1 MDMQTAI
8 RTVTERR
15 DLDAGQMTAV
25 MRLIMG
31 GDATPAQIGGFLI
44 GLRMKGETVEEIAAA
59 AAVMRE
65 LATHVTVDHPHLVDI
80 VGTGGDGVGT
90 FNVSTASAMVVAAAG
105 GRVAKHGNRSISSSS
120 GSADLLEQAG
130 VRLDLTPE
138 QVAAC
143 VDEVGVGFM
152 FAPRHHGAMRHA
164 VAPRREMAVR
174 TIFNVLGPLTNP
186 AGAPNLLIGVY
197 AAEWVE
203 PLARVMQRLGA
214 EHVLVVHSDD
224 GLDEISIGAPT
235 RVAELKG
242 GEVATFTIDPGAF
255 GVTQTEVGK
264 LRVADPAESLAVVRR
279 VLGGE
284 AGPASDIVALNAGA
298 ALYAAGLAETLEAGI
313 VRAREVLAS
322 GQALAR
328 LEQLAAFTQALP
340 PAEA

>member
-15 DLDAGQMTAV
+15 DLDAGQMTDV

-65 LATHVTVDHPHLVDI
+65 LATRVEVDQPHLVDI

-105 GRVAKHGNRSISSSS
+105 GHVAKHGNRSISSSS
-120 GSADLLEQAG
+120 GSADLLEAAG
-130 VRLDLTPE
+130 VRLDLAPE

-174 TIFNVLGPLTNP
+174 TLFNVLGPLTNP

-197 AAEWVE
+197 AMEWVE
-203 PLARVMQRLGA
+203 PLAQVMQRLGA
-214 EHVLVVHSDD
+214 EHVLVVHSED
-224 GLDEISIGAPT
+224 GLDEISVGAPT
-235 RVAELKG
+235 RVAELKDG
-242 GEVATFTIDPGAF
+242 AVTVYTVTPERFGIALSGIGELTVRDASA
-255 GVTQTEVGK
+255 
-264 LRVADPAESLAVVRR
+264 SLEVVRR

-284 AGPASDIVALNAGA
+284 DGPARDIVALNAGA
-298 ALYAAGLAETLEAGI
+298 ALYAAGLAETFEAG
-313 VRAREVLAS
+313 VARAGEVLAS
-322 GQALAR
+322 GEALAR
-328 LEQLAAFTQALP
+328 LERLAEFTGKFP

>member
-1 MDMQTAI
+1 MDMPTAI

-80 VGTGGDGVGT
+80 VGTGG
-90 FNVSTASAMVVAAAG
+90 AAAG

-214 EHVLVVHSDD
+214 EHVLVVHSED
-224 GLDEISIGAPT
+224 GLDEISIGAAT
-235 RVAELKG
+235 QVAELKA
-242 GEVATFTIDPGAF
+242 GEVTTFTIDPAAYGISLNA
-255 GVTQTEVGK
+255 VDSLK
-264 LRVADPAESLAVVRR
+264 VADATQSLAVVRR

-284 AGPASDIVALNAGA
+284 SGPASDIVALNAGA
-298 ALYAAGLAETLEAGI
+298 ALYAAGLADGLDSGVT
-313 VRAREVLAS
+313 RAREVLAS
-322 GQALAR
+322 GAALGK
-328 LEQLAAFTQALP
+328 LDQLAEFTGKLP
-340 PAEA
+340 AAAE

>member
-1 MDMQTAI
+1 MDMPTAI

-130 VRLDLTPE
+130 VRLDLTP
-138 QVAAC
+138 
-143 VDEVGVGFM
+143 D
-152 FAPRHHGAMRHA
+152 
-164 VAPRREMAVR
+164 
-174 TIFNVLGPLTNP
+174 L
-186 AGAPNLLIGVY
+186 
-197 AAEWVE
+197 
-203 PLARVMQRLGA
+203 
-214 EHVLVVHSDD
+214 
-224 GLDEISIGAPT
+224 
-235 RVAELKG
+235 
-242 GEVATFTIDPGAF
+242 
-255 GVTQTEVGK
+255 
-264 LRVADPAESLAVVRR
+264 
-279 VLGGE
+279 
-284 AGPASDIVALNAGA
+284 
-298 ALYAAGLAETLEAGI
+298 
-313 VRAREVLAS
+313 
-322 GQALAR
+322 
-328 LEQLAAFTQALP
+328 
-340 PAEA
+340 

>member
-130 VRLDLTPE
+130 VRLDLTPD

-242 GEVATFTIDPGAF
+242 GGAGQRHRGTQRRSRALCRGACGDPRGGHRARTRGA
-255 GVTQTEVGK
+255 
-264 LRVADPAESLAVVRR
+264 RVR
-279 VLGGE
+279 
-284 AGPASDIVALNAGA
+284 AGAGQAGA
-298 ALYAAGLAETLEAGI
+298 ARRVHPGPAARRGVSDGRRHPGRP
-313 VRAREVLAS
+313 RADPRAQ
-322 GQALAR
+322 G
-328 LEQLAAFTQALP
+328 
-340 PAEA
+340 

>member
-105 GRVAKHGNRSISSSS
+105 GPVAQHGNRTITSSS
-120 GSADLLEQAG
+120 GSAAVLEAAG

-214 EHVLVVHSDD
+214 EHVLVVHSED

-235 RVAELKG
+235 RVAELRD
-242 GEVATFTIDPGAF
+242 GEVTTFTIDPAAL
-255 GVTQTEVGK
+255 GVTPTEAGK
-264 LRVADPAESLAVVRR
+264 LKVSDPAASLAVVRR

-284 AGPASDIVALNAGA
+284 TGPASDIVALNAGA
-298 ALYAAGLAETLEAGI
+298 ALYAAGLADSLEAGI
-313 VRAREVLAS
+313 ARAREVLAS
-322 GQALAR
+322 GEALAR
-328 LEQLAAFTQALP
+328 LERLAAFTQQLP
-340 PAEA
+340 AAEA

>member
-65 LATHVTVDHPHLVDI
+65 LATHVTVDRPHLVDI

-105 GRVAKHGNRSISSSS
+105 GHVAKHGNRSISSSS
-120 GSADLLEQAG
+120 GSADLLEAAG

-224 GLDEISIGAPT
+224 GLDEISIGAAT
-235 RVAELKG
+235 RVAELKD
-242 GEVATFTIDPGAF
+242 GEVTTSTIDPATF
-255 GVTQTEVGK
+255 GIALTEVAK
-264 LRVADPAESLAVVRR
+264 LRVPDPAASLAVVRR

-298 ALYAAGLAETLEAGI
+298 ALYAAGLAESLEAG
-313 VRAREVLAS
+313 VARAREVLAS
-322 GQALAR
+322 GQALER
-328 LEQLAAFTQALP
+328 LERLAAFTQGLP

>member
-1 MDMQTAI
+1 MDMPTAI
-8 RTVTERR
+8 RTVTERQ
-15 DLDAGQMTAV
+15 DLDAGQMTDV

-59 AAVMRE
+59 AGVMRE
-65 LATHVTVDHPHLVDI
+65 LATRVEVDHPHLVDI
-80 VGTGGDGVGT
+80 VGTGGDGIGT

-120 GSADLLEQAG
+120 GSADLLEAAG
-130 VRLDLTPE
+130 VRLDLTPG

-197 AAEWVE
+197 AADWVE

-224 GLDEISIGAPT
+224 GLDEISIGAST
-235 RVAELKG
+235 QVAELRD
-242 GEVATFTIDPGAF
+242 GEVTTYTVDPGQF
-255 GVTQTEVGK
+255 GLATADVSGLVVTD
-264 LRVADPAESLAVVRR
+264 AAASLAVVRG
-279 VLGGE
+279 VLGG
-284 AGPASDIVALNAGA
+284 APGAARDIVALNAGA
-298 ALYAAGLAETLEAGI
+298 ALYAAGLAGDLAAG
-313 VRAREVLAS
+313 VARAGEVLAS
-322 GQALAR
+322 GEALAC
-328 LEQLAAFTQALP
+328 LERLAAFTAQLP
-340 PAEA
+340 PAET

>member
-1 MDMQTAI
+1 MDMPTAI

-214 EHVLVVHSDD
+214 EHVLVVHSED
-224 GLDEISIGAPT
+224 GLDEISIGAAT
-235 RVAELKG
+235 QVAELKA
-242 GEVATFTIDPGAF
+242 GEVTTFTIDPAAF
-255 GVTQTEVGK
+255 GISLNAVDSLTVTDATQ
-264 LRVADPAESLAVVRR
+264 SLAVVRR

-284 AGPASDIVALNAGA
+284 SGPASDIVALNAGA
-298 ALYAAGLAETLEAGI
+298 ALYAAGLADGLDSGVA
-313 VRAREVLAS
+313 RAREVLAS
-322 GQALAR
+322 GAALGK
-328 LEQLAAFTQALP
+328 LDQLAEFTGKLP
-340 PAEA
+340 AAAE

>member
-214 EHVLVVHSDD
+214 EHVLVVHSED
-224 GLDEISIGAPT
+224 GLDEISIGAAT
-235 RVAELKG
+235 QVAELKA
-242 GEVATFTIDPGAF
+242 GEVTTFTIDPTAYGISLNA
-255 GVTQTEVGK
+255 VDSLK
-264 LRVADPAESLAVVRR
+264 VADATQSLAVVRR

-284 AGPASDIVALNAGA
+284 SGPASDIVALNAGA
-298 ALYAAGLAETLEAGI
+298 ALYAAGLADGLDSGVT
-313 VRAREVLAS
+313 RAREVLAS
-322 GQALAR
+322 GAALGK
-328 LEQLAAFTQALP
+328 LDQLAEFTGKLP
-340 PAEA
+340 AAAE

>member
-1 MDMQTAI
+1 MDMPTAI

-214 EHVLVVHSDD
+214 EHVLVVHSED
-224 GLDEISIGAPT
+224 GLDEISIGAAT
-235 RVAELKG
+235 QVAELKA
-242 GEVATFTIDPGAF
+242 GEVTTFTIDPTAYGISLNA
-255 GVTQTEVGK
+255 VDSLK
-264 LRVADPAESLAVVRR
+264 VADATQSLAVVRR
-279 VLGGE
+279 VLGGQS
-284 AGPASDIVALNAGA
+284 GPASDIVALNAGA
-298 ALYAAGLAETLEAGI
+298 ALYAAGLADGLDSGVT
-313 VRAREVLAS
+313 RAREVLAS
-322 GQALAR
+322 GAALGK
-328 LEQLAAFTQALP
+328 LDQLAEFTGKLP
-340 PAEA
+340 AAAE

>member
-242 GEVATFTIDPGAF
+242 GEVATFTLDPGAF
-255 GVTQTEVGK
+255 GVAQTEVGK
-264 LRVADPAESLAVVRR
+264 RRVANPAESLAVVRR

-313 VRAREVLAS
+313 ARAREVLAS